1 MSGYLPNTRAPPG
14 SRLATRTGANR
25 WEFLPAVSLR
35 DEFGNG
41 PAPVVPSDRLAARGR
56 RCRFAT
62 RGIGFYADRYYQF
75 CRFSSK
81 GGVAF
86 FSRC

>member
-1 MSGYLPNTRAPPG
+1 MSGYLPNTRALPG

-62 RGIGFYADRYYQF
+62 RGIGFYADRYCQF
-75 CRFSSK
+75 VGLAAR
-81 GGVAF
+81 GVVF